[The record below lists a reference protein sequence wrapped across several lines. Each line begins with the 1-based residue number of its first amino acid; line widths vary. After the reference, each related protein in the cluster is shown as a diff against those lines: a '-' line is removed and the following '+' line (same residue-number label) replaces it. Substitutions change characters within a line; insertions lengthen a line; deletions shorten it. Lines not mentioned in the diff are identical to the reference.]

1 MVTVSGQRKVLEV
14 EVAAVERVEVEVE
27 VEVRVGVRWRWRSG
41 HEVTVTDRSR
51 SVAGSRLTVAR
62 SPLASAREDLRISAD
77 GGCEAAARTRQQLHR
92 TAQIIPFKQMGI
104 GTGFRTRCSLL
115 TFRKIF
121 RVFFLI
127 LKFSPLYFPSYSFY
141 RYRAEPLGFWE
152 VTFSKYKHCK
162 FTGTC
167 VLLWLV

>member
-1 MVTVSGQRKVLEV
+1 MEVRARGHSHRSLSLCRWLASHCCSESSGQ
-14 EVAAVERVEVEVE
+14 
-27 VEVRVGVRWRWRSG
+27 W
-41 HEVTVTDRSR
+41 
-51 SVAGSRLTVAR
+51 
-62 SPLASAREDLRISAD
+62 PASAREDLRISAD

-127 LKFSPLYFPSYSFY
+127 LKFSKQTLRVHRETCSVVASRLGYFSLLVVNFY
-141 RYRAEPLGFWE
+141 I
-152 VTFSKYKHCK
+152 
-162 FTGTC
+162 
-167 VLLWLV
+167 

>member
-1 MVTVSGQRKVLEV
+1 MEVRARGHSHRSLSLCRWLASHCCSESSGQ
-14 EVAAVERVEVEVE
+14 
-27 VEVRVGVRWRWRSG
+27 W
-41 HEVTVTDRSR
+41 
-51 SVAGSRLTVAR
+51 
-62 SPLASAREDLRISAD
+62 PASAREDLRISAD

-115 TFRKIF
+115 TFREIF

-127 LKFSPLYFPSYSFY
+127 LKFSPLHFPSYSFY
-141 RYRAEPLGFWE
+141 RYRAEPLGVWE
-152 VTFSKYKHCK
+152 VTFSKYKQCK

-167 VLLWLV
+167 VLLWLVSFW